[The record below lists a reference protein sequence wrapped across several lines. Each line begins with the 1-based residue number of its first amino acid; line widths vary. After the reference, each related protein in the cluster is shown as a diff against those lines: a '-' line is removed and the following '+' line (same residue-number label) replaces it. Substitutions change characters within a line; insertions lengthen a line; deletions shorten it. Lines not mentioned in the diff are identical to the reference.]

1 MYGSLIF
8 CFVKYVL
15 CVRSSRLLDRPA
27 LNSVRTSSPSTSR
40 SCRGMNAKRPNC
52 KTFPPTASCGY
63 PPSCGKSLCKR
74 VKEKAFRA
82 FTQKALSRAIQFA
95 IIQRNYYI
103 TRKRRGQGAL
113 FGRVL
118 VICQRLSGMSPLI
131 PPPECRIHIP
141 PYR

>member
-8 CFVKYVL
+8 CFVKYV
-15 CVRSSRLLDRPA
+15 CDVRSLRLLDRPA
-27 LNSVRTSSPSTSR
+27 LNNVRTSSPSTSR

-52 KTFPPTASCGY
+52 RTFPPTASCGY
-63 PPSCGKSLCKR
+63 PPSCGKVCAKEQKKSLPR
-74 VKEKAFRA
+74 I
-82 FTQKALSRAIQFA
+82 TQKALSRAIQFA

-131 PPPECRIHIP
+131 PPPECRIRIP
-141 PYR
+141 PYH